1 MPSLLIVT
9 EQFDVGGLETYI
21 RGQVHILSRLG
32 WDVYLACAGE
42 PRPELLPTELAG
54 QCRGLP
60 LSASA
65 SAADLLRSTRTL
77 REFMRE
83 HAITHVHAHPFISLF
98 PAFLAAKLEGVPYVA
113 TLHGPSS
120 LSAGYGPL
128 NDFLLGSVILTHAD
142 RVIAVSEEVR
152 SLAAAYVDDDRLV
165 MQPNAVDS
173 QAFRPQPAS
182 SEPARWL
189 VVSRLDPFKI
199 VGIRQFASLAREA
212 GLPGIDVVG
221 EGPAQ
226 AVLQQQLAQDGAA
239 DFVRFLGVR
248 ADVVELMRAS
258 GGVAGMGRV
267 LLEGLAAGQRCCL
280 VGYDGV
286 KGMVDDQLFEAAA
299 VANFS
304 GRSLP
309 SISAEELRAQLARHP
324 AGDAA
329 LCRKVGQRHAESAV
343 WEAFSERL
351 AALRASPAPL
361 AAALH
366 GLIQSETVQA
376 DVAPYLQSDTLFYEI
391 GRVTHGA
398 RHFSPALAASYSFY
412 FQRAQWRAGKEELAS
427 LAVSLA
433 ENRRRMDEAS
443 SQLDALRQAEREREA
458 SQGWWSR
465 LAKKGARD

>member
-1 MPSLLIVT
+1 MPSLLIIT

-21 RGQVHILSRLG
+21 RGQVRILSQLG
-32 WDVYLACAGE
+32 WDVYLACGGE
-42 PRPELLPTELAG
+42 PRPELLPAELVG
-54 QCRGLP
+54 QCSGLR
-60 LSASA
+60 LSAAA
-65 SAADLLRSTRTL
+65 SAADLLHSTRTL
-77 REFMRE
+77 REFMRQ

-98 PAFLAAKLEGVPYVA
+98 PAFLAAKLESLPYVA

-128 NDFLLGSVILTHAD
+128 NDFLLGSVILAHAD

-152 SLAAAYVDDDRLV
+152 SLAAVYVHDDRLV

-173 QAFRPQPAS
+173 HAFRPQPSTA
-182 SEPARWL
+182 EPARWL

-199 VGIRQFASLAREA
+199 VGIRQFVSLARQA

-226 AVLQQQLAQDGAA
+226 AVLQQQLTQDGLT
-239 DFVRFLGVR
+239 DYVRFLGVR
-248 ADVVELMRAS
+248 ADVAELMRAS

-286 KGMVDDQLFEAAA
+286 KGMVDDGLFEAAA

-309 SISAEELRAQLARHP
+309 NISAEELRGQLARHP

-343 WEAFSERL
+343 WENFSKQL
-351 AALRASPAPL
+351 AALHVSAAPL
-361 AAALH
+361 ATTLH
-366 GLIQSETVQA
+366 ALIQSETVQS
-376 DVAPYLQSDTLFYEI
+376 DPAPYLQSDTLFYEI
-391 GRVTHGA
+391 GRVVHGA
-398 RHFSPALAASYSFY
+398 RHFSPALAASYGFY
-412 FQRAQWRAGKEELAS
+412 FQRAQWRTERDDLAS
-427 LAVSLA
+427 VAVSLA
-433 ENRRRMDEAS
+433 ESQRRIAGLS
-443 SQLDALRQAEREREA
+443 SQLDALRQAEQERAE

-465 LAKKGARD
+465 LMKKGAHD